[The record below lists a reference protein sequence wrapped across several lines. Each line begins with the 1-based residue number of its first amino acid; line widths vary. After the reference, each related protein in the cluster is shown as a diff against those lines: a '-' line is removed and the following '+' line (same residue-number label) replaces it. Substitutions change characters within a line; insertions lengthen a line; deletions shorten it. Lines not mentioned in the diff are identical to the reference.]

1 MMSDAAVP
9 RIAAGAPSGIGFP
22 LRLMLAAF
30 PVMPS
35 PLMQAPIFD
44 LGALRLANIIVA
56 LAFFSF
62 VGTLADSARLRRVD
76 GFQKRALGVFG
87 IYLLLFVVAF
97 VRSIPNL
104 PQFTAVF
111 PKLFGTAVLPYINY
125 EFLAPLLYALSF
137 VYVLMLVRSTDELLD
152 VFSAIA
158 VGVVIQ
164 ALVVVYCFIEN
175 PQILS
180 GDDRFGISGITDDV
194 LGMHYNDVV
203 ATYIITG
210 PLLLYFAL
218 KRGGAWIAPYVL
230 SMIAVLLLESRTGIF
245 VFGAMSFLTLV
256 AVGGARISMWWIV
269 GVVGGCVAVLGDVL
283 SKLLATGI
291 TGPYGFSLYF
301 LLSGRL
307 EKIWTPLLAEW
318 LSTAQLFWFG
328 AGEYGI
334 LTSRILASGLML
346 MVAEAH
352 NAFLEFF
359 LDDGIVLFALF
370 TAALCVLV
378 FLGWRLGRRLHCGLY
393 WSLFLCIVGFL
404 VSCFSGRRFFPQPE
418 NAMIFPI
425 LAALLAVARLKIAQT
440 QAAR

>member
-1 MMSDAAVP
+1 MTAVPDVAGP
-9 RIAAGAPSGIGFP
+9 RIAARAPSAISFP

-44 LGALRLANIIVA
+44 LGALRLANIVVA

-137 VYVLMLVRSTDELLD
+137 VYVLVLVRSTDELLD
-152 VFSAIA
+152 AFSAIA

-194 LGMHYNDVV
+194 LGMH
-203 ATYIITG
+203 
-210 PLLLYFAL
+210 
-218 KRGGAWIAPYVL
+218 
-230 SMIAVLLLESRTGIF
+230 
-245 VFGAMSFLTLV
+245 
-256 AVGGARISMWWIV
+256 
-269 GVVGGCVAVLGDVL
+269 
-283 SKLLATGI
+283 
-291 TGPYGFSLYF
+291 
-301 LLSGRL
+301 
-307 EKIWTPLLAEW
+307 
-318 LSTAQLFWFG
+318 
-328 AGEYGI
+328 
-334 LTSRILASGLML
+334 
-346 MVAEAH
+346 
-352 NAFLEFF
+352 
-359 LDDGIVLFALF
+359 
-370 TAALCVLV
+370 
-378 FLGWRLGRRLHCGLY
+378 
-393 WSLFLCIVGFL
+393 
-404 VSCFSGRRFFPQPE
+404 
-418 NAMIFPI
+418 
-425 LAALLAVARLKIAQT
+425 
-440 QAAR
+440 